1 MPSPLLRVLLDRA
14 VVATDLAEDLTV
26 DLMDDP
32 RLRLRAKE
40 LLDLTDAIRRDL
52 ALVAAEQVVAMVA
65 AAERTEP
72 PATGPG

>member
-14 VVATDLAEDLTV
+14 TVATDLAEDLTV

-40 LLDLTDAIRRDL
+40 LLDLADAIRRDL
-52 ALVAAEQVVAMVA
+52 VLVAAEQVVATVA
-65 AAERTEP
+65 AAS
-72 PATGPG
+72 